1 LREKGRITMYNNRKN
16 TGRYKPQ
23 RKEPEPFQP
32 EFTWVDIV
40 LVIGLVILTVLVA
53 FVIAAPM

>member
-1 LREKGRITMYNNRKN
+1 MYNNRKN

-23 RKEPEPFQP
+23 RKEPEPFRP

-53 FVIAAPM
+53 FVISAPM

>member
-1 LREKGRITMYNNRKN
+1 MYNNRKN

-53 FVIAAPM
+53 FVIAAPL

>member
-1 LREKGRITMYNNRKN
+1 MYNNRKN
-16 TGRYKPQ
+16 TGRYRPQQ

-32 EFTWVDIV
+32 VFTWVDIV